1 MVLLGRIELPTSPL
15 PRECSTTELQQHI
28 SRVATNPKSIL
39 RQVYFRYTK
48 GVKKQYGRTLS
59 YKYRNCMQ
67 SSKSN
72 KNGTNNRENRLKA
85 ALKANM
91 AKRKAQ
97 VKARASASSD
107 KLTRK
112 D

>member
-1 MVLLGRIELPTSPL
+1 
-15 PRECSTTELQQHI
+15 
-28 SRVATNPKSIL
+28 
-39 RQVYFRYTK
+39 
-48 GVKKQYGRTLS
+48 
-59 YKYRNCMQ
+59 MQ

-72 KNGTNNRENRLKA
+72 KIETNNRENRLKA

-97 VKARASASSD
+97 VKARSSAYSD
-107 KLTRK
+107 KATRK

>member
-1 MVLLGRIELPTSPL
+1 
-15 PRECSTTELQQHI
+15 
-28 SRVATNPKSIL
+28 
-39 RQVYFRYTK
+39 
-48 GVKKQYGRTLS
+48 
-59 YKYRNCMQ
+59 MQ

-72 KNGTNNRENRLKA
+72 KIGTNNRENRLKA

-97 VKARASASSD
+97 LKARSSASLE
-107 KLTRK
+107 KVTRK

>member
-1 MVLLGRIELPTSPL
+1 MP
-15 PRECSTTELQQHI
+15 
-28 SRVATNPKSIL
+28 
-39 RQVYFRYTK
+39 
-48 GVKKQYGRTLS
+48 
-59 YKYRNCMQ
+59 

-72 KNGTNNRENRLKA
+72 KIETNNRENRLKA

-97 VKARASASSD
+97 VKARAPISTS
-107 KLTRK
+107 KITRK

>member
-1 MVLLGRIELPTSPL
+1 
-15 PRECSTTELQQHI
+15 
-28 SRVATNPKSIL
+28 
-39 RQVYFRYTK
+39 
-48 GVKKQYGRTLS
+48 
-59 YKYRNCMQ
+59 MQ
-67 SSKSN
+67 NSKSKKAEPN
-72 KNGTNNRENRLKA
+72 SRENRLKA

>member
-1 MVLLGRIELPTSPL
+1 
-15 PRECSTTELQQHI
+15 
-28 SRVATNPKSIL
+28 
-39 RQVYFRYTK
+39 
-48 GVKKQYGRTLS
+48 
-59 YKYRNCMQ
+59 MQ

-72 KNGTNNRENRLKA
+72 KIGTNNRENRLKA

-97 VKARASASSD
+97 VKARSAASSD
-107 KLTRK
+107 KVNRK

>member
-1 MVLLGRIELPTSPL
+1 
-15 PRECSTTELQQHI
+15 
-28 SRVATNPKSIL
+28 
-39 RQVYFRYTK
+39 
-48 GVKKQYGRTLS
+48 
-59 YKYRNCMQ
+59 MQ

-72 KNGTNNRENRLKA
+72 KVEKNNRENRLKA

-97 VKARASASSD
+97 VKLRASVSSD
-107 KLTRK
+107 KIIRK

>member
-1 MVLLGRIELPTSPL
+1 
-15 PRECSTTELQQHI
+15 
-28 SRVATNPKSIL
+28 
-39 RQVYFRYTK
+39 
-48 GVKKQYGRTLS
+48 
-59 YKYRNCMQ
+59 MQ

-72 KNGTNNRENRLKA
+72 KIRTNNRENRLKA

-91 AKRKAQ
+91 AKRKSQ
-97 VKARASASSD
+97 VKARSLASSD

>member
-1 MVLLGRIELPTSPL
+1 
-15 PRECSTTELQQHI
+15 
-28 SRVATNPKSIL
+28 
-39 RQVYFRYTK
+39 
-48 GVKKQYGRTLS
+48 
-59 YKYRNCMQ
+59 MQ

-72 KNGTNNRENRLKA
+72 KIEKNNRENRLKA

-97 VKARASASSD
+97 VKARSAASSD
-107 KLTRK
+107 KVNRK